1 MKDSNTFFRKEKTIN
16 LQSLRCEN
24 TKNILLNN
32 WQISSKEGI
41 KPTSNPASTDY
52 IINVIY
58 VSDYIYKE
66 TYNGE
71 KYMEVCWI
79 IRVNIQN
86 MFSAIQYV

>member
-1 MKDSNTFFRKEKTIN
+1 M
-16 LQSLRCEN
+16 
-24 TKNILLNN
+24 NN

-41 KPTSNPASTDY
+41 KPTSNPASRDY

-58 VSDYIYKE
+58 VSDHIYRE

-71 KYMEVCWI
+71 KDMEVSWI
-79 IRVNIQN
+79 IRVNIQY